1 MLEGTEWLK
10 NGQPTEKALLLMAKL
25 DKKKTG
31 DFLSTTFRDNVT
43 RYIETFPK
51 IKLPTGK
58 PARSNFNEVCDA
70 FDWFF
75 RTYVDAYSWDIIH
88 EATENYVD
96 EYQKNNWMYMRTS
109 KYFIRKQ
116 NSDKT
121 WASDLAEYCEMAK
134 NGVDNDVNKFNDR
147 VV

>member
-1 MLEGTEWLK
+1 LEGTEWLSK
-10 NGQPTEKALLLMAKL
+10 GKPTDKALLLMSKIEG
-25 DKKKTG
+25 KKAKTG
-31 DFLSTTFRDNVT
+31 LSDTFTDKVKE
-43 RYIETFPK
+43 YLEIFPK

-58 PARSNFNEVCDA
+58 PARSNYTEVCDN
-70 FDWFF
+70 FHWFF
-75 RTYVDAYSWDIIH
+75 RTYDYTWDIIL
-88 EATENYVD
+88 EATENYVQ

-121 WASDLAEYCEMAK
+121 WSSDLAEYCEMAK
-134 NGVDNDVNKFNDR
+134 NGVDNDVDKFTDR

>member
-1 MLEGTEWLK
+1 
-10 NGQPTEKALLLMAKL
+10 MAKL
-25 DKKKTG
+25 DKGKTKT
-31 DFLSTTFRDNVT
+31 DASDTFKTNVAA
-43 RYIETFPK
+43 YIETFPK

-75 RTYVDAYSWDIIH
+75 RTYSDNYSWETIL
-88 EATENYVD
+88 EATENYVA

-121 WASDLAEYCEMAK
+121 WASDLAEYCEMLK
-134 NGVDNDVNKFNDR
+134 NGVDNDVNKFSDR